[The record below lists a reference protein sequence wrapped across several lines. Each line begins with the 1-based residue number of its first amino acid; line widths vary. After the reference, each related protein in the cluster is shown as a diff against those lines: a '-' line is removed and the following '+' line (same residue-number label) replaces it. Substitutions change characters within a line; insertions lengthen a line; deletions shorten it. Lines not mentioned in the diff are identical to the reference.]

1 MTHRLT
7 FVFFLIF
14 SFLFSCKEETE
25 KHKNEI
31 LKDQKQKE
39 LAFNEINKSWN
50 FSKRVLSPESQKIE
64 DNWNDWRLFL
74 AELHQKPKGTIG
86 AFKRKSKSLVQKTE
100 SLNNA
105 IPEKLNKPQI
115 KSRLMAMITKI
126 KSLNTYI
133 NIDPIPEKKLVE
145 IIGDLN
151 IEVVAI
157 QDQIEEIVARSNIKM
172 EEGEKEML
180 NSIKVISPPTPVE
193 NDLE

>member
-14 SFLFSCKEETE
+14 FIFFSCKEETE

-31 LKDQKQKE
+31 LKDQKQKD
-39 LAFNEINKSWN
+39 LAFNEISKSWN
-50 FSKRVLSPESQKIE
+50 FSKRILSPDSQKIE
-64 DNWNDWRLFL
+64 NNWNDWRLFL
-74 AELHQKPKGTIG
+74 AELYQKPKGTIG

-105 IPEKLNKPQI
+105 IPEKLDKPQI
-115 KSRLMAMITKI
+115 KSRLMAMITKV

-133 NIDPIPEKKLVE
+133 NIDPIPEKKLIE
-145 IIGDLN
+145 IINDLN
-151 IEVVAI
+151 MEVTAI

-180 NSIKVISPPTPVE
+180 NSIKVITPPTPVE
-193 NDLE
+193 NDME